1 MEDEKIE
8 RILKLV
14 DMLEINE
21 ENKDDIAK
29 IKKLIEQKKYSE
41 MLEVLKK
48 VTSKSG
54 TKVKEEDD
62 TIVLKRKDEQVPKE
76 EKVELNQDEQTE

>member
-29 IKKLIEQKKYSE
+29 IK
-41 MLEVLKK
+41 
-48 VTSKSG
+48 
-54 TKVKEEDD
+54 
-62 TIVLKRKDEQVPKE
+62 
-76 EKVELNQDEQTE
+76 N

>member
-29 IKKLIEQKKYSE
+29 IKKLI
-41 MLEVLKK
+41 
-48 VTSKSG
+48 
-54 TKVKEEDD
+54 
-62 TIVLKRKDEQVPKE
+62 
-76 EKVELNQDEQTE
+76 